1 MKTEDQD
8 LLLKDL
14 CGRLPYWVKCI
25 VKSDGYVGVLSSIES
40 QYGVV
45 TFDDGRQVEIC
56 DIKQCLYPLSS
67 MSREQLNDFY
77 ATIRPVI
84 EESLEEYANDET
96 DYEGERPITMKTI
109 KCDIVA
115 VNWMLKNHFDI
126 NGLLPMDLAIDATGL
141 NIYKEDIK

>member
-1 MKTEDQD
+1 M
-8 LLLKDL
+8 
-14 CGRLPYWVKCI
+14 
-25 VKSDGYVGVLSSIES
+25 
-40 QYGVV
+40 
-45 TFDDGRQVEIC
+45 
-56 DIKQCLYPLSS
+56 
-67 MSREQLNDFY
+67 NDFY